1 MTLIDPWDDF
11 DPDEGDPYVLG
22 RAEDGEIARWF
33 GEDPPEHKRDDP
45 PPEQITA
52 CPGTP
57 GRHERSNDD

>member
-22 RAEDGEIARWF
+22 RAEDAEIARRF
-33 GEDPPEHKRDDP
+33 GEDPPEHKREAL

-52 CPGTP
+52 CGWDPGAA
-57 GRHERSNDD
+57 